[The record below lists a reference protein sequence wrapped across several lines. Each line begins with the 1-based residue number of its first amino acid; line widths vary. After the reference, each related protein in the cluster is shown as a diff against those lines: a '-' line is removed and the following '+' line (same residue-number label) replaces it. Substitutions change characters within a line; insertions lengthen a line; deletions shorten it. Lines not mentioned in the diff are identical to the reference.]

1 MTDHSPE
8 IQRLER
14 WAALISRRGLAA
26 PALMLLELSKPLG
39 SIASNCVLLF
49 APFVPQAGRG
59 ALDDLVRLLD
69 DPEAADAFAAALSE
83 QANDKQ
89 SSRS

>member
-1 MTDHSPE
+1 MPARSAMTDDSPE
-8 IQRLER
+8 TVRLKR
-14 WAALISRRGLAA
+14 WAALISQRGLAT

-39 SIASNCVLLF
+39 SIASNVVLLF

-69 DPEAADAFAAALSE
+69 DPEAADAFTDALR
-83 QANDKQ
+83 K
-89 SSRS
+89 